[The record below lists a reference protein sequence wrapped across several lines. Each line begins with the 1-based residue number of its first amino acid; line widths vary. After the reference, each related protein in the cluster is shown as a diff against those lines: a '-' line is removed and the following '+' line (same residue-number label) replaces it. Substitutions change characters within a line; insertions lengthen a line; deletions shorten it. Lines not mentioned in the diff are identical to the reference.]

1 MWFNAMI
8 HAKPYQHHVYLLCIL
23 VSKLK
28 IL

>member
-1 MWFNAMI
+1 MI